1 MISQNKAD
9 ITNSKTHETSPMLE
23 DEFGQKLQL
32 EFQGSSKMI
41 VDPKDCSD
49 TEEEDVAALE
59 NKGVP

>member
-1 MISQNKAD
+1 
-9 ITNSKTHETSPMLE
+9 MLE